1 MAAAR
6 VEPLQLTCGQ
16 WILATIPQLQNELP
30 PKQLSGLNAM
40 LRQVVLTAYGQ
51 FEQAALETRA
61 DSRLPEHLKNAL
73 TFRANYEIFR
83 NDRQFVS
90 LGQTVYRFTG
100 GAHGMSSLTATTV
113 RISSGQAIGL
123 ADLFLPGSDYRER
136 LDEYLTRLLEMAK
149 QGAAALNRART
160 QQVDMATVK
169 ANIAEA
175 LNRLR
180 QLAKREQTFTLIDL
194 RPWLQQ
200 HGRKLALTVAA
211 PIGAIVL
218 LLLVNQLITSVSN
231 SVALKPA
238 QLTAV
243 ESLIQDSKNMG
254 NTMTPPAVLTD
265 NDLETMRVILQNRGI
280 SPNILRLNLDS
291 GVGIEIQ
298 VDQAAFGQ
306 WVAFLEEIARR
317 WQVYPTQL
325 TLKATDQPETVS
337 IRGTLLQAQTP

>member
-1 MAAAR
+1 MLQHCDRIKMFIKVFAWFLVWLFLPFHSAMAAAR

-30 PKQLSGLNAM
+30 PKQLRGLNAM

-136 LDEYLTRLLEMAK
+136 LDGAVRRV
-149 QGAAALNRART
+149 GAARGLPLWGYNG
-160 QQVDMATVK
+160 VK
-169 ANIAEA
+169 ENANFYVTDKGLVLFFQPYEIAPYSEGIVKIMVPY
-175 LNRLR
+175 
-180 QLAKREQTFTLIDL
+180 QELADI
-194 RPWLQQ
+194 
-200 HGRKLALTVAA
+200 
-211 PIGAIVL
+211 
-218 LLLVNQLITSVSN
+218 
-231 SVALKPA
+231 
-238 QLTAV
+238 
-243 ESLIQDSKNMG
+243 
-254 NTMTPPAVLTD
+254 MT
-265 NDLETMRVILQNRGI
+265 LETEQ
-280 SPNILRLNLDS
+280 
-291 GVGIEIQ
+291 
-298 VDQAAFGQ
+298 
-306 WVAFLEEIARR
+306 
-317 WQVYPTQL
+317 
-325 TLKATDQPETVS
+325 
-337 IRGTLLQAQTP
+337 